1 MLVDL
6 RPANIT
12 GKEMEHKLD
21 EVYITANKNGIP
33 FDKASPFITSGL
45 RLGTPSVTTRG
56 MKEPEMKI
64 IGEVIAD
71 VIKRREDALDESRE
85 KVLAL
90 TEKFPLYANDI
101 IE

>member
-1 MLVDL
+1 
-6 RPANIT
+6 
-12 GKEMEHKLD
+12 
-21 EVYITANKNGIP
+21 
-33 FDKASPFITSGL
+33 
-45 RLGTPSVTTRG
+45 

>member
-1 MLVDL
+1 M
-6 RPANIT
+6 
-12 GKEMEHKLD
+12 
-21 EVYITANKNGIP
+21 
-33 FDKASPFITSGL
+33 
-45 RLGTPSVTTRG
+45 GTPSVTTRG

>member
-1 MLVDL
+1 
-6 RPANIT
+6 
-12 GKEMEHKLD
+12 
-21 EVYITANKNGIP
+21 
-33 FDKASPFITSGL
+33 
-45 RLGTPSVTTRG
+45 

-90 TEKFPLYANDI
+90 TETISSLCKRYNRISFFKGRQKGLPFEL
-101 IE
+101 

>member
-1 MLVDL
+1 
-6 RPANIT
+6 
-12 GKEMEHKLD
+12 
-21 EVYITANKNGIP
+21 
-33 FDKASPFITSGL
+33 L